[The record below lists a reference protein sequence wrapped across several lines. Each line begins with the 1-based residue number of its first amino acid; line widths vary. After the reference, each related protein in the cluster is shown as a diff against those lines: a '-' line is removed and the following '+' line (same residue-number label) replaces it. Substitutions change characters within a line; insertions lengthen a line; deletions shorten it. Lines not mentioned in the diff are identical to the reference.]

1 MSEAFY
7 PRLCG
12 GTFFTLV
19 THAMKIHGRSRDTS
33 RGISSAVTEA
43 ECFKGLIRVFYPA
56 LPNLAQSTE
65 KSNATHYKKCEN
77 LSQGLIPF
85 SDTSVTRNYG
95 RLLLTDYAV
104 PLRRMAAFVN
114 QFIDVEG
121 HAEWLVRALLQL
133 IKEDKSINKKASFYI
148 NPDGTPVFKADLE
161 KVSTYYFQPFLL
173 GVWSAIVR
181 NVPDNTIGQ
190 ETFLEWHPSARQ
202 KGNGSKHPFLSDIG
216 TTDTRSISVSLY
228 DVPEVQI
235 SEAIIDE
242 PGEKLSQKYADYL
255 IAARRKFE
263 TIKTI
268 MDEAPKPFYDFY
280 VCNGL
285 AYKRFVISNPEEQE
299 NLLFIEPYIPDP
311 TIDTLCSITNF
322 VIIEGTGGLGKSMMM
337 RHLMMNTI
345 DRVDFIGKLPIFVTL
360 KDYNRSNLEL
370 TDFIFEQYHILN
382 TTASKDV
389 FVAGLAAGA
398 YALFLDGLDEI
409 NSSFQ
414 GQFDRMISNFVD
426 SYGGNIIIMSSR
438 PISKFTRF
446 EKFFE
451 MQLVPFT
458 KGKALQLID
467 KLKFHPEEPDFKKKF
482 RDALENRL
490 FNTHKE
496 FAENPLLLTFMLM
509 TFERFGEVATQ
520 MHTFYE
526 EVYDLLSKR
535 HDALKVGFTR
545 AYKSGLTPDRL
556 KDIFAAFCAHTY
568 ADQKYNLTQHE
579 MESYLSQILSQLRDE
594 KERLIPPADLIQDIT
609 SAVCMMYEEGQ
620 EYHFMHRSFQEYFCA
635 LSFSKQMDEDLKDIG
650 DFFEQRSRNQRSD
663 KTFSMFYDM
672 RSDHVDKHIFIPFLE
687 ELLQECEKGDGYWSF
702 VRKMYHIFYYDCG
715 ETDGETFIS
724 PESFLFNFMA
734 DKFDFLEQI
743 PKDELPFYESLVE
756 NEYVR
761 MKMGRGR
768 QTVIIDK
775 RGAPSEEYVEHNE
788 DGDVNIVG
796 WTLLVNVDEILD
808 AADRYH
814 SLIAAMER
822 DDFAFMKEY
831 SSAKRLLNSLKLKYG
846 KAKKNLI
853 NVI

>member
-1 MSEAFY
+1 MSESFF

-12 GTFFTLV
+12 GTFFTLI
-19 THAMKIHGRSRDTS
+19 THAMKIHGRSRDTV
-33 RGISSAVTEA
+33 RGVSGGITEA

-56 LPNLAQSTE
+56 LPNLALSTE

-77 LSQGLIPF
+77 LSQGIIPF
-85 SDTSVTRNYG
+85 SDLSVARNYG
-95 RLLLTDYAV
+95 RLLMTDYAV
-104 PLRRMAAFVN
+104 PLRRMAAFVE

-121 HAEWLVRALLQL
+121 HGEWLVRAILQL
-133 IKEDKSINKKASFYI
+133 IKEDQSISHKATFFI
-148 NPDGTPVFKADLE
+148 NPDGTGVSKRELE
-161 KVSTYYFQPFLL
+161 SLTQFYLQPFLL

-181 NVPDNTIGQ
+181 NVPDNTIGH
-190 ETFLEWHPSARQ
+190 ETFLQWHPSARN
-202 KGNGSKHPFLSDIG
+202 KGNGSKHQFISDIG
-216 TTDTRSISVSLY
+216 TTDTHSISISMY
-228 DVPEVQI
+228 DVPGVQVA
-235 SEAIIDE
+235 EALVDE
-242 PGEKLSQKYADYL
+242 PGEKLSGKYADYL
-255 IAARRKFE
+255 VAARRKFE

-285 AYKRFVISNPEEQE
+285 MYKRFVIRTPEDEE
-299 NLLFIEPYIPDP
+299 SILGLNPYIPDP
-311 TIDTLCSITNF
+311 TIDTLSSITNYL
-322 VIIEGTGGLGKSMMM
+322 IIEGTGGLGKSMMM

-370 TDFIFEQYHILN
+370 TDFIFEQFSILN
-382 TTASKDV
+382 PSANRDV
-389 FVAGLAAGA
+389 FMAGLSEGP

-409 NSSFQ
+409 NSTFQ

-426 SYGGNIIIMSSR
+426 SYGGNIIVMSSR

-458 KGKALQLID
+458 KDKALQLID

-594 KERLIPPADLIQDIT
+594 RERLIPPADLIQDIT

-650 DFFEQRSRNQRSD
+650 DFFENRSRNQRSD
-663 KTFSMFYDM
+663 KTFKMFYDM
-672 RSDHVDKHIFIPFLE
+672 IPEHVDKYILIPFLE
-687 ELLQECEKGDGYWSF
+687 DLFTKCDSADGYWTF
-702 VRKMYHIFYYDCG
+702 VKKMYHIFYYDYG
-715 ETDGETFIS
+715 ETEGETYLTS
-724 PESFLFNFMA
+724 DSFLFNFMA

-743 PKDELPFYESLVE
+743 EPGRLPFYESLVE
-756 NEYVR
+756 NEYVH
-761 MKMGRGR
+761 MKLGK
-768 QTVIIDK
+768 QTVVIDK
-775 RGAPSEEYVEHNE
+775 RGVPSDEYMELDE
-788 DGDVNIVG
+788 DGHVNIVG
-796 WTLLVNVDEILD
+796 WTMVVNVDDLLKQK
-808 AADRYH
+808 DRFKE
-814 SLIAAMER
+814 LISAMEKE
-822 DDFAFMKEY
+822 DFAFMKEY
-831 SSAKRLLNSLKLKYG
+831 SEAKKLLSTLKLKYG
-846 KAKKNLI
+846 KPKKNLV